1 MTGKT
6 ISHYRV
12 LEKLGGGGMGV
23 VYKAEDTKLGRFVA
37 LKFLPDVGAGLVP
50 AHGRP
55 QGAPLQYDPQA
66 LERFQREARAASALN
81 HPNICTIYEID
92 EHEGQPFIAMEL
104 LEGRTLKHRISVG
117 VGLVPSAL
125 AERGAQGRPPG
136 APLQIDAL
144 LDLAIQ
150 IADALDAAHAKGI
163 IHRDIKPTNIFV
175 TTRGQAK
182 ILDFG
187 LAKLTNP
194 LTPSPSPSGRGWR
207 EAPGEGLSAKP
218 TAATAEDPLTSPG
231 ATMGTVAYMSP
242 EQARGEEL
250 DARTDLF
257 SFGAV
262 LYEMATGRLAFS
274 GNTTAVI
281 HDAILNRTPTSPLR
295 LNPELPPKLEEII
308 RKALEKD
315 REVRYESAKD
325 VLVDLKRLK
334 RDTDS
339 GRPATLAPPT
349 PAGRPGP
356 PKTSKAIDSLAV
368 LPFSNLSGDPDMDYL
383 SDGITD
389 SLINSLAQ
397 VRKIRVVPRGL
408 VFRYKGREIDSQA
421 VGTELNVRA
430 ILTGRVMQRGDTL
443 VVGAELL
450 DVAKVSQL
458 WGGQYNRKMADLFAV
473 QEAIA
478 NEIAEKLRLQLT
490 GDEKRRL
497 TNRSTQNKEAYQLY
511 LKALY
516 FSNRWSPQDLNKAVE
531 YGRQAID
538 CDPAFAP
545 AHAVLAQSYGIL
557 GFYGYLSPREAFPK
571 ARALAQR
578 ALTLDEGL
586 AEAHAALAH
595 ILLNY
600 DWDWAAGERECRRAL
615 ELNRDLP
622 IAHQA
627 YSIYLVVSGRIEEA
641 VLQLKQ
647 AVELDPLSPSY
658 NLFLGALL
666 LFSRRYDLAVEQFKK
681 TIELD
686 PNIIRPHELLA
697 MTYSHQGNYEAAMAE
712 CEVIGSLPGGTSFS
726 RVLRGYV
733 HALAGRKEE
742 AQAILKEL
750 KPLLGENFLLL
761 FRTALL
767 SSVLDERDLA
777 FELLNR
783 CCDERVSLIIF
794 PRRYPGFDNLRSD
807 PRYEAFLRRVGLPP

>member
-1 MTGKT
+1 MTVLEAGSFPVIGKT
-6 ISHYRV
+6 ISHYRI
-12 LEKLGGGGMGV
+12 LARLGGGGMGV
-23 VYKAEDTKLGRFVA
+23 VYEAEDIDLGRHVA
-37 LKFLPDVGAGLVP
+37 LKFLPEELAKE
-50 AHGRP
+50 
-55 QGAPLQYDPQA
+55 PQA
-66 LERFQREARAASALN
+66 LERLKREARAASALN
-81 HPNICTIYEID
+81 HPNICTIYEIG
-92 EHEGQPFIAMEL
+92 EHDGQPFIAMEY
-104 LEGRTLKHRISVG
+104 LEGQTLKHRISVG
-117 VGLVPSAL
+117 AGLVP
-125 AERGAQGRPPG
+125 AQGRPQG
-136 APLQIDAL
+136 APLQIDTL
-144 LDLAIQ
+144 LELAIQ
-150 IADALDAAHAKGI
+150 IADALDAAHSKGI
-163 IHRDIKPTNIFV
+163 VHRDIKPTNIFV
-175 TTRGQAK
+175 TQRGQAK

-187 LAKLTNP
+187 LAKL
-194 LTPSPSPSGRGWR
+194 
-207 EAPGEGLSAKP
+207 APRPKRVAEGVGASALP
-218 TAATAEDPLTSPG
+218 TAGASEELLTSPG
-231 ATMGTVAYMSP
+231 VALGTVAYMSP

-250 DARTDLF
+250 DPRTDLF

-262 LYEMATGRLAFS
+262 LYEMATSRQPFT
-274 GNTTAVI
+274 GNTSAI
-281 HDAILNRTPTSPLR
+281 IFEAILNRAPLSPAR
-295 LNPELPPKLEEII
+295 LNPECPTELERIISKLV
-308 RKALEKD
+308 EKD
-315 REVRYESAKD
+315 REVRYQSAKD

-339 GRPATLAPPT
+339 GRPATVPPPT

-450 DVAKVSQL
+450 DVAKVSQV
-458 WGGQYNRKMADLFAV
+458 WGGQYNRKIADLFAV

-490 GDEKRRL
+490 DDEKRWL
-497 TNRSTQNKEAYQLY
+497 AKRSTQNKEAYQLY

-538 CDPAFAP
+538 CDPTFAP

-557 GFYGYLSPREAFPK
+557 GFYGYLSPREVFPK
-571 ARALAQR
+571 AKAAALRALA
-578 ALTLDEGL
+578 LDEGL

-595 ILLNY
+595 ILLSY

-615 ELNRDLP
+615 ELKRDLP
-622 IAHQA
+622 LAHQA
-627 YSIYLVVSGRIEEA
+627 YSIYLIVSGRIEEA

-697 MTYSHQGNYEAAMAE
+697 WAYSHQGNYEAAMAE

-733 HALAGRKEE
+733 HAFAGRKEE

-750 KPLLGENFLLL
+750 EPLLGENFLLL
-761 FRTALL
+761 FRTTVLC
-767 SSVLDERDLA
+767 SVLDERDLA

-783 CCDERVSLIIF
+783 CCDERVSLVIYLKG
-794 PRRYPGFDNLRSD
+794 YPGLDNLRSD
-807 PRYEAFLRRVGLPP
+807 PRYEALVRRIGLPP